1 MRPLSRCAS
10 AGLGVLLSVGSA
22 ACAPPPPLDFPD
34 DTGTAPPP
42 VEADIDIVYPPDG
55 ADIPL
60 GADCALHLVVVVDI
74 EGFLLVDSEEPIEG
88 QGHWHAQLFPSEEYV
103 AVQEAEYVEM
113 TSTAFG
119 PGDLVSVI
127 ASLQNAAHQPVGP
140 ESISEVRVTDSE
152 AGCP

>member
-1 MRPLSRCAS
+1 MRRISRCAS
-10 AGLGVLLSVGSA
+10 AWIGSLLSIGLA
-22 ACAPPPPLDFPD
+22 ACAPPPPLVFPD
-34 DTGTAPPP
+34 DTGTP

-55 ADIPL
+55 ADIAL

-74 EGFLLVDSEEPIEG
+74 EGFLLVDSEEPVEG

-140 ESISEVRVTDSE
+140 ESTSEVRVTDSE